1 MSDTIAVFGMLLIY
15 KLATLLV
22 GSLSIYMGYRLFL
35 ADKMAPAGDL
45 AVSARHYALSL
56 KGGAPGIFFSLF
68 GTVLICFSVVKGL
81 NYGDLT
87 LNPLDRPVEQIIPD
101 TPPP

>member
-1 MSDTIAVFGMLLIY
+1 
-15 KLATLLV
+15 LLV

-35 ADKMAPAGDL
+35 ADKIAPAGDL
-45 AVSARHYALSL
+45 AVTARDYALSL

-68 GTVLICFSVVKGL
+68 GTVLICFSVAKGL
-81 NYGDLT
+81 NYGSADV
-87 LNPLDRPVEQIIPD
+87 NPLDRPVEQHIPD

>member
-1 MSDTIAVFGMLLIY
+1 MSDAVAVFGMLLIY

-35 ADKMAPAGDL
+35 ADKIAPAGDL
-45 AVSARHYALSL
+45 SVSAPSYALSL

-81 NYGDLT
+81 NYGMSSLE
-87 LNPLDRPVEQIIPD
+87 PVDRPVEQHIPD
-101 TPPP
+101 TPPE